1 MTDEAISK
9 VQPAAGHTY
18 RVTYNYADGKRRETI
33 AQFVGLEHDPVVT
46 NPDTGENDKVS
57 MHFIL
62 TTNVIRDLARQKE
75 YTIEAPPNE
84 PVHFHLWPEDLV
96 TIESLMPPPPPDGK
110 PSVGTEWDNRH

>member
-1 MTDEAISK
+1 LSDDAIAK
-9 VQPAAGHTY
+9 VQPQPGVTY

-33 AQFVGLEHDPVVT
+33 AQFVGLETDPVVM
-46 NPDTGENDKVS
+46 NPDTGDHDKVS

-96 TIESLMPPPPPDGK
+96 NIEGLTPAPIDGQ